1 MNAMRM
7 IPTLAGCAMALS
19 PVPEATAQA
28 ARRELVGVVRDPSG
42 AAVEGATVEIR
53 GAAAKTDVKGT
64 FQLFTGNV
72 DTVTIS
78 IRRVGYSPLEA
89 LLTARNRQWD
99 TVVVEMERTAQR
111 LATVDVKEEMTRK
124 ALGVRNF
131 DERRSKGNGLF
142 ITRADIVARNSI
154 RLSDVLQ
161 TRRGINLVRLGF
173 GRFGV
178 RFVSYTGGRGTGCA
192 PDIWIDGARARGME
206 IDDILANTVEAME
219 LYDSFST
226 LPFEFTPY
234 TAATPCGTIVIWT
247 RVPNKPDKPPDKLDK
262 PDNPGTPDA

>member
-1 MNAMRM
+1 M
-7 IPTLAGCAMALS
+7 LLS
-19 PVPEATAQA
+19 PVPHADAQS
-28 ARRELVGVVRDPSG
+28 ARRELVGVVRDQNG
-42 AAVEGATVEIR
+42 IAVEGATVEIR
-53 GAAAKTDVKGT
+53 GAAAKTDAKGT

-78 IRRVGYSPLEA
+78 IHRVGYSALEA

-111 LATVDVKEEMTRK
+111 LAAVDVKEEMTRK
-124 ALGVRNF
+124 ALGLRNF

-142 ITRADIVARNSI
+142 ITRADILARNSA

-178 RFVSYTGGRGTGCA
+178 RFVSYTGGRGTSCA
-192 PDIWIDGARARGME
+192 PDVWIDGARARGME

-234 TAATPCGTIVIWT
+234 TNGPPCGTIVIWT
-247 RVPNKPDKPPDKLDK
+247 RVPNKPDKPPDEPGKPGKPVK
-262 PDNPGTPDA
+262 PDA

>member
-1 MNAMRM
+1 MKAMRW
-7 IPTLAGCAMALS
+7 IPTLAGCAMTLA
-19 PVPEATAQA
+19 PVPEAAAQA
-28 ARRELVGVVRDPSG
+28 ARRELVGVVRDQNG

-53 GAAAKTDVKGT
+53 GASARTDVKGT

-78 IRRVGYSPLEA
+78 IHRVGYSGLEA

-99 TVVVEMERTAQR
+99 TVVVEMERSAQR

-124 ALGVRNF
+124 ALGLRDF
-131 DERRSKGNGLF
+131 DERRSKGNGVF
-142 ITRADIVARNSI
+142 ITRADILARNTA

-178 RFVSYTGGRGTGCA
+178 RFISYTGGRGNGCT
-192 PDIWIDGARARGME
+192 PDMWVDGARARGME

-219 LYDSFST
+219 LYDSFAIV
-226 LPFEFTPY
+226 PFEFTHQS
-234 TAATPCGTIVIWT
+234 TTVPCGTIVVWT
-247 RVPNKPDKPPDKLDK
+247 RVPNKPDKPPDQPGKPDK
-262 PDNPGTPDA
+262 PVKPDA